1 MIICIFFDNVK
12 VAGYGKSTE
21 IIDKESLRELSC
33 ISLID
38 IKVIVYFFPI
48 IEFEIEY
55 ESVSLLNILLF
66 NFIPSLYILKP
77 FIWMLLPSLFQSW
90 NDQDNIIKDELTDN
104 NLILLRG
111 EGAETQS
118 TLIKDFFHFFQLH

>member
-1 MIICIFFDNVK
+1 MIICIFFGNVK

-66 NFIPSLYILKP
+66 NF
-77 FIWMLLPSLFQSW
+77 
-90 NDQDNIIKDELTDN
+90 NII
-104 NLILLRG
+104 I
-111 EGAETQS
+111 A
-118 TLIKDFFHFFQLH
+118 

>member
-1 MIICIFFDNVK
+1 M
-12 VAGYGKSTE
+12 AGSGKSTA
-21 IIDKESLRELSC
+21 IIDKELLWELSC

-55 ESVSLLNILLF
+55 ESVLLLNILLF

-77 FIWMLLPSLFQSW
+77 FI
-90 NDQDNIIKDELTDN
+90 
-104 NLILLRG
+104 
-111 EGAETQS
+111 
-118 TLIKDFFHFFQLH
+118 

>member
-1 MIICIFFDNVK
+1 
-12 VAGYGKSTE
+12 
-21 IIDKESLRELSC
+21 
-33 ISLID
+33 
-38 IKVIVYFFPI
+38 
-48 IEFEIEY
+48 
-55 ESVSLLNILLF
+55 
-66 NFIPSLYILKP
+66 
-77 FIWMLLPSLFQSW
+77 MLLPSLFQSW

>member
-1 MIICIFFDNVK
+1 MYFFYNDK

-21 IIDKESLRELSC
+21 IIDKESLWELSC

-77 FIWMLLPSLFQSW
+77 FIWMFLP
-90 NDQDNIIKDELTDN
+90 
-104 NLILLRG
+104 
-111 EGAETQS
+111 
-118 TLIKDFFHFFQLH
+118 

>member
-1 MIICIFFDNVK
+1 MSLKEESPKSNLTYDNLYFFYNVK
-12 VAGYGKSTE
+12 VATYGKSTE

-55 ESVSLLNILLF
+55 ESVLLRNILLF

-77 FIWMLLPSLFQSW
+77 FI
-90 NDQDNIIKDELTDN
+90 
-104 NLILLRG
+104 
-111 EGAETQS
+111 
-118 TLIKDFFHFFQLH
+118 